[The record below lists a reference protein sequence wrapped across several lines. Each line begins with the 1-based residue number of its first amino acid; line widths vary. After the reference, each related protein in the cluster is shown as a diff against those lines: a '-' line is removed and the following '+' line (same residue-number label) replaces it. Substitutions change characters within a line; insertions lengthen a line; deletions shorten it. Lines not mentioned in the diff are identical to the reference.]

1 MALAEV
7 GLLQPARAGR
17 PWLCGRLANFLLGE
31 YAPAQR
37 QAATA
42 FAIRIASA
50 GLIFASQALIARW
63 IGSYAFGTYI
73 YVSTWLLLAGDLVHL
88 GLPLTAQRFV
98 PEYTKAGSDDLL
110 RGYLSGSRWMTFT
123 IAATAAIVAAIGV
136 FAFRKAFDE
145 KLLAPMYLA
154 CAALPAYALAFMA
167 DGQARSYNWIT
178 IALLPA
184 YIGRPLILICI
195 VAALRVLHV
204 DLDATGVMAALV
216 AASWVAIAT
225 QLFQL
230 GRRLKSVMPPGR
242 KLYAPKKWLGT
253 ALPIVFAW
261 GLYTLLTSTDVLVL
275 KQFRPADDVA
285 HYYAAAKIA
294 GLVSIIYFAVAA
306 TTAHRFTTYF
316 VSENSTDLATFAAST
331 VRWVFWPSFGL
342 TLLLLAIGRPLL
354 MIFGADYVSTYSV
367 MAVLAVGLLA
377 RASIGP
383 VERVLNVVGLQRKC
397 ALAYLAAFT
406 VNISV
411 CLALAP
417 GYGALGVAAA
427 TSGAFVVESVLL
439 FIIAKRGLGL
449 HMFIWPSKRRPP
461 ALAIDEA

>member
-1 MALAEV
+1 LWAIKIPHRDGVEMALAEV
-7 GLLQPARAGR
+7 GLLQPARVGR
-17 PWLCGRLANFLLGE
+17 PFQRLCGRLAIFPLGE
-31 YAPAQR
+31 YAPPQR

-73 YVSTWLLLAGDLVHL
+73 YVSTWLLFAGDLVHL

-98 PEYTKAGSDDLL
+98 PEYTAAGSDDLL
-110 RGYLSGSRWMTFT
+110 RGYLSGSRWLTF
-123 IAATAAIVAAIGV
+123 IMAAAAAIVAAAGI
-136 FAFRKAFDE
+136 FAFRNAFDA

-167 DGQARSYNWIT
+167 DGQARSYNWLK

-184 YIGRPLILICI
+184 YIVRPLLLIGI
-195 VAALRVLHV
+195 VAALRVLNA

-216 AASWVAIAT
+216 AAAWVAVAA

-230 GRRLKSVMPPGR
+230 ARKLKSVTPPGR

-253 ALPIVFAW
+253 ALPIVLAW
-261 GLYTLLTSTDVLVL
+261 
-275 KQFRPADDVA
+275 
-285 HYYAAAKIA
+285 AKIV
-294 GLVSIIYFAVAA
+294 GLVSIVYFAVAA

-316 VSENSTDLATFAAST
+316 VSENSPDLAKFAAST
-331 VRWVFWPSFGL
+331 VRWIFWPSLGL
-342 TLLLLAIGRPLL
+342 ALMLLAAGRPLL
-354 MIFGADYVSTYSV
+354 MIFGADYVSAYSV
-367 MAVLAVGLLA
+367 MAILVVGLLA

-383 VERVLNVVGLQRKC
+383 AERVLNVVGLQRKC

-417 GYGALGVAAA
+417 GYGALGVATA

-449 HMFIWPSKRRPP
+449 HMFIWPAKPRPR
-461 ALAIDEA
+461 AFCD

>member
-7 GLLQPARAGR
+7 GLLQPARVGR
-17 PWLCGRLANFLLGE
+17 PFQRLCGRLAIFPLGE
-31 YAPAQR
+31 YAPPQR

-73 YVSTWLLLAGDLVHL
+73 YVSTWLLFAGDLVHL

-98 PEYTKAGSDDLL
+98 PEYTAAGSDDLL
-110 RGYLSGSRWMTFT
+110 RGYLSGSRWLTF
-123 IAATAAIVAAIGV
+123 IMAAAAAIVAAAGI
-136 FAFRKAFDE
+136 FAFRNAFDA

-167 DGQARSYNWIT
+167 DGQARSYNWLK

-184 YIGRPLILICI
+184 YIVRPLLLIGI
-195 VAALRVLHV
+195 VAALRVLNA

-216 AASWVAIAT
+216 AAAWVAVAA

-230 GRRLKSVMPPGR
+230 ARKLKSVTPPGR

-253 ALPIVFAW
+253 ALPIVLAW
-261 GLYTLLTSTDVLVL
+261 GLYTLLTSMDVLVL
-275 KQFRPADDVA
+275 KQFRPADEIA
-285 HYYAAAKIA
+285 HYYAAAKIV
-294 GLVSIIYFAVAA
+294 GLVSIVYFAVAA

-316 VSENSTDLATFAAST
+316 ISENSPDLAKFAAST
-331 VRWVFWPSFGL
+331 VRWIFWPSLGL
-342 TLLLLAIGRPLL
+342 ALMLLAAGRPLL
-354 MIFGADYVSTYSV
+354 MIFGADYVSAYSV
-367 MAVLAVGLLA
+367 MAILVVGLLA

-383 VERVLNVVGLQRKC
+383 AERVLNVVGLQRKC

-417 GYGALGVAAA
+417 GYGALGVATA

-449 HMFIWPSKRRPP
+449 HMFIWPAKPRPR
-461 ALAIDEA
+461 AFCD